1 MKRCFLRSCEKRG
14 PIRERGE
21 IMEENQEF
29 VFCKG
34 GGCTAKLGPAAL
46 RRVLEKLPKPED
58 ENLLVG
64 FDGSDDAAVYRLT
77 EDLAIVQTLDFFPPM
92 VEDPRTFGQI
102 AAANSLSDVYAMGG
116 TVKNALNIVCF
127 PETGDLN
134 ILGEILLGGSDK
146 VREAGGVLSGGHSI
160 MDVDVK
166 YGLAVT
172 GVIHPDRILR
182 NNTCEPG
189 DLLILTKPLGVGI
202 VNSANRIHEAS
213 FEAVKRAEASMTALN
228 RYASEIL
235 QKYRVHGC
243 TDVTGFS
250 FLGHLSEMIAGG
262 FTAVVEGDAVPYI
275 PEARDY
281 ADEFYLT
288 AAGQRN
294 RNFVGDLVEFRRKDF
309 ALEEILFDPQTNGGL
324 LAAVHPEDAP
334 KALREIEELGFSC
347 GIVGEIQTGV
357 KKIVVE

>member
-1 MKRCFLRSCEKRG
+1 MKEQ
-14 PIRERGE
+14 
-21 IMEENQEF
+21 QEF

-46 RRVLEKLPKPED
+46 RRVLEKLPPPEN

-102 AAANSLSDVYAMGG
+102 AAANALSDVYAMGG

-127 PETGDLN
+127 PEQGDLN
-134 ILGEILLGGSDK
+134 MLGEILLGGSEK

-160 MDVDVK
+160 MDTDVK

-172 GVIHPDRILR
+172 GVIHPRRILR
-182 NNTCEPG
+182 NNTCRPG
-189 DLLILTKPLGVGI
+189 DLLLLTKPLGVGI
-202 VNSANRIHEAS
+202 INAARRVQEAS
-213 FEAVKRAEASMTALN
+213 PAAVRQAEASMTALN

-235 QKYRVHGC
+235 RKYRVHGC

-262 FTAVVEGDAVPYI
+262 FTAVIQGDAVPYI
-275 PEARDY
+275 PEARGY
-281 ADEFYLT
+281 ADDFYLT

-294 RNFVGDLVEFRRKDF
+294 RNFVGGLVEFRRKDF

-324 LAAVHPEDAP
+324 LAAVDPQDALQ
-334 KALREIEELGFSC
+334 ALGELEELGFPC
-347 GIVGEIQTGV
+347 GIVGEIQTGEQ
-357 KKIVVE
+357 KILVE

>member
-1 MKRCFLRSCEKRG
+1 
-14 PIRERGE
+14 
-21 IMEENQEF
+21 MEENQEF

-77 EDLAIVQTLDFFPPM
+77 ENLAIVQTLDFFPPM

-102 AAANSLSDVYAMGG
+102 AAANALSDVYAMGG

-127 PETGDLN
+127 PEQGDLN

-172 GVIHPDRILR
+172 GIIHPDRILR
-182 NNTCEPG
+182 NNTCEAG

-213 FEAVKRAEASMTALN
+213 PEAVKRAEASMTCLN
-228 RYASEIL
+228 RYSSEIL
-235 QKYRVHGC
+235 RKYRVHGC

-262 FTAVVEGDAVPYI
+262 FTAVVQGDAVPYI
-275 PEARDY
+275 PEARSY

-334 KALREIEELGFSC
+334 RALREIEELGFPC
-347 GIVGEIQTGV
+347 GIVGAIQTGG
-357 KKIVVE
+357 KKIIVE